1 MTAVTHIVPVLIPL
15 AATGLVLVMVG
26 AAIVHG
32 RRNEIPNIAINV
44 VLLVLAIFV
53 AWGRFGPYPFAM

>member
-32 RRNEIPNIAINV
+32 RRNEIPNIAVNV
-44 VLLVLAIFV
+44 VLPVLAIFV
-53 AWGRFGPYPFAM
+53 AWGRFGPYPFAV